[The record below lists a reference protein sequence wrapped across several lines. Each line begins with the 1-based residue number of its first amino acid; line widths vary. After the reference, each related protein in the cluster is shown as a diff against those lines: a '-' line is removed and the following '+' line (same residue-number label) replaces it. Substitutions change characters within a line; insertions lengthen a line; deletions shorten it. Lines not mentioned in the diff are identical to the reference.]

1 LGESPVIQWMCRERQ
16 GMAIVNPCAV
26 TVLPLTP
33 EMAAELE
40 RLAAEAGM
48 SVEDYLNQ
56 VEEEPPPAC

>member
-1 LGESPVIQWMCRERQ
+1 
-16 GMAIVNPCAV
+16 MAIVNPCAV